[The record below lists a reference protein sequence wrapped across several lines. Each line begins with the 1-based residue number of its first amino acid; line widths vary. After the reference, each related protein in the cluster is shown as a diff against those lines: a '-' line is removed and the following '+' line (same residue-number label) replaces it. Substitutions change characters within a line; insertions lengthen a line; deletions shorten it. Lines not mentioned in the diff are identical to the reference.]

1 MGDDLYKL
9 IPEEGKHLA
18 ESRNTKGAYRGVYLD
33 DETNKPSGAGE
44 FVKVNPEE
52 LNNEAAV
59 QANSNEETIQKN
71 NTIDAEQGNN
81 DTNAVQ
87 DTKASSDVNGYVAI
101 ATAMFGLGILV
112 ANAYPHA
119 KKWVKETAVPSAK
132 SLWNKVRG
140 KGTSI
145 SLKTSE
151 KEFVEESADGTA
163 LSVDVAFNED
173 RENMT
178 SEDAQRE
185 LIEAFILYLESMRRV
200 QRVTNANVIDSDGRI
215 TGGKEL
221 LEAMANKGMIESIN
235 EILQHNPALLNSEQ
249 EKFLF
254 DILGYEIYSQNE
266 YIPITVA
273 SLTTGLFNVG

>member
-1 MGDDLYKL
+1 MPGTVKSWLLPDV
-9 IPEEGKHLA
+9 A
-18 ESRNTKGAYRGVYLD
+18 R
-33 DETNKPSGAGE
+33 
-44 FVKVNPEE
+44 KVN
-52 LNNEAAV
+52 NVAAERLKICLF
-59 QANSNEETIQKN
+59 QNLPLDKGHFIT
-71 NTIDAEQGNN
+71 
-81 DTNAVQ
+81 
-87 DTKASSDVNGYVAI
+87 
-101 ATAMFGLGILV
+101 GILV

-163 LSVDVAFNED
+163 LSVDVAFNEY

-185 LIEAFILYLESMRRV
+185 LIEAFILYLESMRKV

>member
-33 DETNKPSGAGE
+33 DETNKPSEAGE

-59 QANSNEETIQKN
+59 QANSNEETVQKN

-132 SLWNKVRG
+132 T
-140 KGTSI
+140 KGDQPKR
-145 SLKTSE
+145 L
-151 KEFVEESADGTA
+151 
-163 LSVDVAFNED
+163 VAFI
-173 RENMT
+173 
-178 SEDAQRE
+178 SSLSDA
-185 LIEAFILYLESMRRV
+185 EAV
-200 QRVTNANVIDSDGRI
+200 DGF
-215 TGGKEL
+215 
-221 LEAMANKGMIESIN
+221 APS
-235 EILQHNPALLNSEQ
+235 
-249 EKFLF
+249 LF
-254 DILGYEIYSQNE
+254 
-266 YIPITVA
+266 
-273 SLTTGLFNVG
+273 

>member
-1 MGDDLYKL
+1 MG
-9 IPEEGKHLA
+9 
-18 ESRNTKGAYRGVYLD
+18 
-33 DETNKPSGAGE
+33 
-44 FVKVNPEE
+44 
-52 LNNEAAV
+52 
-59 QANSNEETIQKN
+59 
-71 NTIDAEQGNN
+71 QGNSGPFSE
-81 DTNAVQ
+81 DKGRSTEKV
-87 DTKASSDVNGYVAI
+87 GR
-101 ATAMFGLGILV
+101 
-112 ANAYPHA
+112 
-119 KKWVKETAVPSAK
+119 
-132 SLWNKVRG
+132 LWNKVRG

-145 SLKTSE
+145 FLKTSE

-163 LSVDVAFNED
+163 LSVDVAFNEY

-185 LIEAFILYLESMRRV
+185 LIEAFILYLESMRKV

>member
-1 MGDDLYKL
+1 M
-9 IPEEGKHLA
+9 
-18 ESRNTKGAYRGVYLD
+18 
-33 DETNKPSGAGE
+33 
-44 FVKVNPEE
+44 
-52 LNNEAAV
+52 
-59 QANSNEETIQKN
+59 
-71 NTIDAEQGNN
+71 
-81 DTNAVQ
+81 
-87 DTKASSDVNGYVAI
+87 
-101 ATAMFGLGILV
+101 
-112 ANAYPHA
+112 
-119 KKWVKETAVPSAK
+119 VPSAK

-163 LSVDVAFNED
+163 LSVDVAFNEY

-185 LIEAFILYLESMRRV
+185 LIEAFILYLESMRKV

-215 TGGKEL
+215 TGGREL